1 MRDITQENLVR
12 FFGIC
17 MDEQNTAVVTEL
29 MIRGSLRDILD
40 EGKMEIDWTF
50 RYSMI
55 SDIIEGMLF
64 LHNSDIQYHGHLK
77 STNCVVDGRF
87 MVKIADYGLRSLHKQ
102 VRKEQDVNPRAL
114 SWTAPGEQFPDP
126 SSFFITIFSDFY
138 KNIFVR
144 LILQA
149 MVPKQVTYTHS
160 PSF

>member
-1 MRDITQENLVR
+1 MSDVTQENLVR
-12 FFGIC
+12 FIGIC

-55 SDIIEGMLF
+55 SDIVEGMLF

-77 STNCVVDGRF
+77 STNCVIDGRF

-102 VRKEQDVNPRAL
+102 VRKEQDINPRAL
-114 SWTAPGEQFPDP
+114 FWTAPGICW
-126 SSFFITIFSDFY
+126 S
-138 KNIFVR
+138 
-144 LILQA
+144 
-149 MVPKQVTYTHS
+149 
-160 PSF
+160 